1 MSPSDPNSVD
11 ASSADARPVVIVAG
25 PTASGKSALAVDIA
39 EEFGGVVINADSMQV
54 YRGLEVLSAAPNASL
69 QARVPHRLYGVL
81 DPSEPCSAGEW
92 RERAIAEIRST
103 HEEGKLPI
111 VTGGTG
117 LYLRSLIKGIDRMPP
132 IPSAIRTAIRQRM
145 ADEGSLALHA
155 ELAQRDPDSAAM
167 LDAGDRQRI
176 TRALELLETT
186 GKGLQAWQTG
196 GKTGDETGGEIGRD
210 EGLRYFSV
218 LLLPPRET
226 LYRAVEARF
235 ADMVESGALGE
246 VERLAACNLAP
257 ALPAMKALGVPDL
270 LSHVRGDIDRKTACN
285 AAAQATRRYVKRQ
298 FTWFRHQIVAD
309 ALIETQYSEISK
321 DMIFPKISKFL
332 LTCHP

>member
-1 MSPSDPNSVD
+1 MNPPDPYPVD
-11 ASSADARPVVIVAG
+11 TRPDPYPVGTHPVVIVAG

-39 EEFGGVVINADSMQV
+39 EKFGGVVINADSMQV
-54 YRGLEVLSAAPNASL
+54 YRGLEVLSAAPDAGL
-69 QARVPHRLYGVL
+69 RARVPHSLYGIL

-92 RERAIAEIRST
+92 RERAVAEIHRT
-103 HEEGKLPI
+103 HQAGKLPV

-117 LYLRSLIKGIDRMPP
+117 LYLRSLTQGIARMPP
-132 IPSAIRTAIRQRM
+132 VPLEIRSAIRQRM
-145 ADEGSLALHA
+145 ADEGSSALHA
-155 ELAQRDPDSAAM
+155 ELVGQDPNSAAM
-167 LDAGDRQRI
+167 LDPGDRQRVA
-176 TRALELLETT
+176 RALELLAAT
-186 GKGLQAWQTG
+186 GRGLHAWQRDG
-196 GKTGDETGGEIGRD
+196 ETVRD
-210 EGLRYFSV
+210 ERLRFLSI

-246 VERLAACNLAP
+246 VERLAARDLDP

-270 LSHVRGDIDRKTACN
+270 LRHVRGDIDRETACL

-309 ALIETQYSEISK
+309 IMIEAQYYETSI
-321 DMIFPKISKFL
+321 DMIFPKISDFL
-332 LTCHP
+332 LT

>member
-1 MSPSDPNSVD
+1 MSRPEPDSLPESTPE
-11 ASSADARPVVIVAG
+11 SALEFSGARPVVIVAG

-39 EEFGGVVINADSMQV
+39 ERFGGVVINADSMQV
-54 YRGLEVLSAAPNASL
+54 YRGLEVLSAAPDAGL
-69 QARVPHRLYGVL
+69 RARAPHRLYGIL

-92 RERAIAEIRST
+92 RERAVAEIHRT
-103 HEEGKLPI
+103 HRAGKLPV

-117 LYLRSLIKGIDRMPP
+117 LYLRSLTQGIARMPP
-132 IPSAIRTAIRQRM
+132 VPLEIRSAVRQRM
-145 ADEGSLALHA
+145 ADEGSSTLHA
-155 ELAQRDPDSAAM
+155 DLARRDPDSAAM
-167 LDAGDRQRI
+167 LDPGDRQRVA
-176 TRALELLETT
+176 RALELLEAT
-186 GKGLQAWQTG
+186 GRGLHAWQAG
-196 GKTGDETGGEIGRD
+196 GDTVRD
-210 EGLRYFSV
+210 EGLRFLSI

-246 VERLAACNLAP
+246 VEKLAARDLDP

-270 LSHVRGDIDRKTACN
+270 LRHVRGDIDRETACL

-309 ALIETQYSEISK
+309 IMIETQYSETSI
-321 DMIFPKISKFL
+321 DMIFPKISDFL
-332 LTCHP
+332 LT